1 MNKEQLK
8 ARIAETENDF
18 ITIYTRPSK
27 TERDRRID
35 LGICRLLE
43 IRAMQLR
50 YQLKQADG
58 N

>member
-1 MNKEQLK
+1 MNKEKLK
-8 ARIAETENDF
+8 ALIAETEKDF
-18 ITIYTRPSK
+18 ITIYTRPST
-27 TERDRRID
+27 TEQDRRID
-35 LGICRLLE
+35 LCMCRLLE